1 MKKHT
6 FTRSALAL
14 AVTAALPMAASAAEE
29 PRELPVT
36 EAAATEEQGYKVDNA
51 SSPKLTQTVAET
63 PRTINIISGDV
74 LEDQGV
80 TSLNDALRNVAGVS
94 TFGGGEG
101 GGGVVTTADA
111 VTIRGFDARTS
122 TYVDG
127 MRDIAGYSRDLFNFE
142 QIEVV
147 KGASGSLE
155 GRSTGGGS
163 VNLVTKQA
171 KMDSFASVAAK
182 VDTVETKRVTLD
194 VNEVLAENVAGRA
207 NLLFTDGGDVL
218 DNDVENYKTMAAAGS
233 LLFEVSDKTSVT
245 LDAMVMKQDNVP
257 VLGLPYV
264 TENQAGEFVPGTRTV
279 TNDNGTPD
287 DDSDDFDETVTSAS
301 DPNDPDAFGTG
312 GTGLSE
318 GPLPESMWDN
328 YYGVKG
334 RDYEE
339 VDVKMITLGIKHEF
353 NDSFSIQNRTR
364 VATNERETV
373 VGRPVIASTFP
384 ESGRGAP
391 TNYGTQMV
399 DLSRIQA
406 VDDEYKLLVNQTD
419 ALFKLG
425 DESFSQ
431 DIVVGVE
438 LAREQRISNFTN
450 QYGSF
455 SGNGFLTYTVDGV
468 EGAAPRVGLFDPSA
482 TDIQASGGIE
492 DTGLAEDTTAKTAA
506 LYVFD
511 TLKFGSAFQLDVN
524 ARYESYKLEG
534 TRCSGRGSC
543 TEESGLEVDGG
554 LFSYGAAATYYPTEN
569 GSVYVSYANSEEPI
583 GVNLDLNSAEVNKL
597 EPQEAKSVELGTKW
611 ELFEDKLLLSA
622 ALYKTKKTVLDS
634 EGRGGASFIGGE
646 QEAKGYELS
655 ATGQITDQL
664 SINAN
669 YAKLKTEVIKDYTE
683 DAEGNGLQSS
693 PENTANLWAN
703 YTLLD
708 GDLSLGGGATYSS
721 GDTFWRQNRAYLEV
735 DAHTEYWLMVGYQA
749 MDNLNVQLNVD
760 NITDER
766 YVTDYSAWGHFRP
779 NDGRVTSLSVK
790 YDF

>member
-1 MKKHT
+1 
-6 FTRSALAL
+6 
-14 AVTAALPMAASAAEE
+14 
-29 PRELPVT
+29 
-36 EAAATEEQGYKVDNA
+36 
-51 SSPKLTQTVAET
+51 
-63 PRTINIISGDV
+63 
-74 LEDQGV
+74 
-80 TSLNDALRNVAGVS
+80 
-94 TFGGGEG
+94 
-101 GGGVVTTADA
+101 
-111 VTIRGFDARTS
+111 
-122 TYVDG
+122 
-127 MRDIAGYSRDLFNFE
+127 
-142 QIEVV
+142 
-147 KGASGSLE
+147 
-155 GRSTGGGS
+155 
-163 VNLVTKQA
+163 
-171 KMDSFASVAAK
+171 
-182 VDTVETKRVTLD
+182 
-194 VNEVLAENVAGRA
+194 
-207 NLLFTDGGDVL
+207 
-218 DNDVENYKTMAAAGS
+218 
-233 LLFEVSDKTSVT
+233 
-245 LDAMVMKQDNVP
+245 
-257 VLGLPYV
+257 
-264 TENQAGEFVPGTRTV
+264 
-279 TNDNGTPD
+279 
-287 DDSDDFDETVTSAS
+287 
-301 DPNDPDAFGTG
+301 
-312 GTGLSE
+312 
-318 GPLPESMWDN
+318 
-328 YYGVKG
+328 
-334 RDYEE
+334 
-339 VDVKMITLGIKHEF
+339 
-353 NDSFSIQNRTR
+353 
-364 VATNERETV
+364 
-373 VGRPVIASTFP
+373 
-384 ESGRGAP
+384 
-391 TNYGTQMV
+391 QMV

-506 LYVFD
+506 FYVFD

-634 EGRGGASFIGGE
+634 EGRGGESFIGGE

-760 NITDER
+760 N
-766 YVTDYSAWGHFRP
+766 
-779 NDGRVTSLSVK
+779 
-790 YDF
+790 